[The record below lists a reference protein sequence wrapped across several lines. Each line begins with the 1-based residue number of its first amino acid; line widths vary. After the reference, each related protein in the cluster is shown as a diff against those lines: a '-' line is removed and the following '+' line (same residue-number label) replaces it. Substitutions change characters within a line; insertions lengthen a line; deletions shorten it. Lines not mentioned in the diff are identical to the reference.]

1 MPIVPIKTKATI
13 LSTLLFCLLLVF
25 GTDIHASP
33 RIALIEAQQMI
44 DAGEIDEAITFLEA
58 NILEHPDNAPLILHY
73 GLALKEANR
82 LAEAEV
88 AFRRVLAI
96 NGTNPIA
103 KNQIDMIRQF
113 NNAAVSET
121 AQQLENITIDKF
133 FDLLT
138 IAAAFAL
145 GTVFSTYIKRIE
157 DWNFNR
163 RSRKLFLQNRYDDF
177 VDMLEIQISTNKL
190 KPLRNSVTFMLTHK
204 SETEIIEVLDRYV
217 NTEENFN
224 TLVRMIKR
232 SKARETEYQSSIDSH
247 EILVG
252 SEQKSL

>member
-1 MPIVPIKTKATI
+1 MFIAPNKDRAML
-13 LSTLLFCLLLVF
+13 LSVLLLWVF
-25 GTDIHASP
+25 CAFSTNSYASP

-44 DAGEIDEAITFLEA
+44 DAGEIDESIAFLEEKM
-58 NILEHPDNAPLILHY
+58 LEHPNNAPLILHY

-88 AFRRVLAI
+88 AFRKVLAI

-121 AQQLENITIDKF
+121 AQQLENITIDKI

-190 KPLRNSVTFMLTHK
+190 RPLRNSVTFMLTHK
-204 SETEIIEVLDRYV
+204 TEKEIIEVLDRYV

-224 TLVRMIKR
+224 TLVRMIER
-232 SKARETEYQSSIDSH
+232 SKARETEYKPSIDAQD
-247 EILVG
+247 ILVG
-252 SEQKSL
+252 DKQNT

>member
-1 MPIVPIKTKATI
+1 
-13 LSTLLFCLLLVF
+13 
-25 GTDIHASP
+25 
-33 RIALIEAQQMI
+33 MI
-44 DAGEIDEAITFLEA
+44 DAGEIDEAISFLEE
-58 NILEHPDNAPLILHY
+58 NILEYPNNAPLILHY

-88 AFRRVLAI
+88 AFRKVLAI

-204 SETEIIEVLDRYV
+204 SEKDIIKVLDRYV

-224 TLVRMIKR
+224 TLVRMIER
-232 SKARETEYQSSIDSH
+232 SKARETQYQPNIDTH
-247 EILVG
+247 EILV
-252 SEQKSL
+252 SDKQNT